1 MRKAKIICTIG
12 PASSSPATVDR
23 LIAGGMNVARL
34 NFSHGTYEW
43 HVAAITTI
51 RQAAA
56 RQGTTVAI
64 IQDLQ
69 GPRIR
74 VGLVPQAGIH
84 VTAGQSVRLRGV
96 LSEHEARSTD
106 HAVPDDIPVSYPSLT
121 RDLYAGSRILINDG
135 LIELVADR
143 IKDDIVECSVLT
155 GGTIT
160 SHKGINLPGTVVS
173 APTLTEK
180 DRQDIRFGVEQGVD
194 YVALS
199 FVRGSQ
205 DIETAR
211 AVLQQYGRRIP
222 LIAKIERAEA
232 VAALDDI
239 LGCADGVMIARGD
252 LGVEMGPEAVPIL
265 QKRIIVEAN
274 RRRRLVITATQMLES
289 MTQATR
295 PTRAEAS
302 DVANAVFD
310 GSDAVML
317 SAETAVGAYPVE
329 AVQVMDRLIRAAEDT
344 TEPGVT
350 MLTDPGRDLLSL
362 AEAVSAAAASAAR
375 SVGAR
380 AIVAFTESGTTAR
393 LISKHRPASPLLA
406 FTPSETIQRQMALY
420 WGVRPFPMSQGRPP
434 EAWIAEAEQRLTA
447 EHLCRPGD
455 IVAVVSG
462 TMAGQVGGTN
472 MLKLHKIGSLPS
484 GDDQTLVASPQS

>member
-1 MRKAKIICTIG
+1 MRKAKIVCTIG
-12 PASSSPATVDR
+12 PASSSPAILDR
-23 LIAGGMNVARL
+23 LILSGMNAARL
-34 NFSHGTYEW
+34 NFSHGTHES
-43 HVAAITTI
+43 HAAAITAI

-56 RQGTTVAI
+56 RQRARVAI

-74 VGLVPQAGIH
+74 VGLVAQAGID
-84 VTAGQSVRLRGV
+84 VTIGQTVPLRA
-96 LSEHEARSTD
+96 LQSADETSETIPSSSNE
-106 HAVPDDIPVSYPSLT
+106 IPVSYPHLT
-121 RDLYAGSRILINDG
+121 RDLRVGSRILINDG

-143 IKDDIVECSVLT
+143 ITDEIVTCSVVT
-155 GGTIT
+155 GGTVT
-160 SHKGINLPGTVVS
+160 SHKGINLPGTAVS

-180 DRQDIRFGVEQGVD
+180 DRKDLRFGVQQAVD
-194 YVALS
+194 YIALS
-199 FVRGSQ
+199 FVRGPE
-205 DIETAR
+205 DINTAR
-211 AVLQQYGRRIP
+211 AVLKEYGGNIP

-232 VAALDDI
+232 VAALNDI
-239 LGCADGVMIARGD
+239 LDCADGVMIARGD

-310 GSDAVML
+310 GTDALML
-317 SAETAVGAYPVE
+317 SAETAVGTYPVE
-329 AVQVMDRLIRAAEDT
+329 TVQVMDRLIRAAEDT
-344 TEPGVT
+344 SEPGVT
-350 MLTDPGRDLLSL
+350 LQTDPDGDHLSF
-362 AEAVSAAAASAAR
+362 ADAIAVAATSAAR
-375 SVGAR
+375 SVKAK
-380 AIVAFTESGTTAR
+380 AIIAFTESGTTAR

-406 FTPSETIQRQMALY
+406 FTPSEAICRQMGLY
-420 WGVRPFPMSQGRPP
+420 WGVRPFLMSQGGAP
-434 EAWIAEAEQRLTA
+434 EAWIAEAEQRLTT
-447 EHLCRPGD
+447 EQICMPGD

-472 MLKLHKIGSLPS
+472 MLKLHKIGSS
-484 GDDQTLVASPQS
+484 MS